1 MKLKDARSLTPQ
13 AQEALR
19 KRAVRAVLSG
29 MTTTRAA
36 NVFGVARGTVSGW
49 MKQYAAEGERGLNR
63 HRRGRPPAPRLSGQR
78 AAALKRAITQHCPD
92 ELGLPYALWTR
103 EAVGALIRERF
114 GMTLSVWTVGRYLRR
129 FGLTPQ
135 KPARR
140 AFEQDPKA
148 VEHWLTEEYPAIR
161 RQAHAEGAEIHWG
174 DEMGLRSDHQA
185 GRSWGKRGKTPVVPG
200 TGKRFRCNVISS
212 LTHRGTL
219 RFRVFEGRFNAQV
232 FIDFMRRLLGST
244 SQKVFLIVD
253 RHPVHLSKA
262 VKAWL
267 ERHTEQIRL
276 FLLPT
281 YSPEYNPGEFL
292 NQDVKA
298 NSVGR
303 RRAHNKRELMANVR
317 GYLRSAQQRPHQ
329 VKRYFLAES
338 VRYAAA

>member
-1 MKLKDARSLTPQ
+1 MKLKDARSLTSQ

-19 KRAVRAVLSG
+19 KRAVQAVLSG
-29 MTTTRAA
+29 MTMTRAA
-36 NVFGVARGTVSGW
+36 KVFGVARGTVSGW
-49 MKQYAAEGERGLNR
+49 MKQYAVEGERGLNR
-63 HRRGRPPAPRLSGQR
+63 RQRGRPPAPRLSGQR

-92 ELGLPYALWTR
+92 EIGLPYALWTR

-114 GMTLSVWTVGRYLRR
+114 GMTLSVWTVGRYLRS
-129 FGLTPQ
+129 FGFTPQ

-185 GRSWGKRGKTPVVPG
+185 GRSWGKRGQTPVVPG

-212 LTHRGTL
+212 LTPRGAL
-219 RFRVFEGRFNAQV
+219 RFRVFEGRFNSQV

-244 SQKVFLIVD
+244 SQKVFLVVD

-262 VKAWL
+262 VEAWL

-303 RRAHNKRELMANVR
+303 RRARNKRELMANVR
-317 GYLRSAQQRPHQ
+317 GYLRSAQQRPQH

-338 VRYAAA
+338 VRYAAE